1 MHVVEAAAACVRT
14 VQVKEVAK
22 HINEDK
28 RKAEELETLNAMV
41 LRLASTP
48 TPTPNPNPTPTPTPT
63 LTLTRSSLPR
73 TARRSR
79 STARFT
85 VRRQTSPR

>member
-1 MHVVEAAAACVRT
+1 MHVVEADAVCVCVCVRGM
-14 VQVKEVAK
+14 QVKEVAK

-48 TPTPNPNPTPTPTPT
+48 SPTPNPSPNPNPSLA
-63 LTLTRSSLPR
+63 LT
-73 TARRSR
+73 
-79 STARFT
+79 
-85 VRRQTSPR
+85 

>member
-1 MHVVEAAAACVRT
+1 MHVVEAAAARVRT

-41 LRLASTP
+41 LRLYLYP
-48 TPTPNPNPTPTPTPT
+48 YPYP
-63 LTLTRSSLPR
+63 
-73 TARRSR
+73 
-79 STARFT
+79 
-85 VRRQTSPR
+85 

>member
-48 TPTPNPNPTPTPTPT
+48 TPTPNPNPNPNPSLA
-63 LTLTRSSLPR
+63 LT
-73 TARRSR
+73 
-79 STARFT
+79 
-85 VRRQTSPR
+85 